1 MPIEWSIN
9 TYKTLPSTQDT
20 LKDMLKE
27 NATLPEGYVVLTDK
41 QTNGYG
47 RHGRA
52 WGGDVGNLYMSF
64 LLRPSQTLANPAQ
77 IALIS
82 GLALTQTIENNIKST
97 EELILK
103 WPNDVLIS
111 NQKCAGILIEGVD
124 DGFIVGIGVNIISA
138 SLDHATHLNAHS
150 ETEIKHNVFYRQF
163 FDMLDQFYTDWLNKG
178 FASFRDMFIN
188 RTYPKG
194 THIGVNINRHRV
206 TGKFDNIDKD
216 GSLILLC
223 DETGDLRKI
232 TSGDV
237 FLM

>member
-97 EELILK
+97 E
-103 WPNDVLIS
+103 
-111 NQKCAGILIEGVD
+111 
-124 DGFIVGIGVNIISA
+124 
-138 SLDHATHLNAHS
+138 
-150 ETEIKHNVFYRQF
+150 
-163 FDMLDQFYTDWLNKG
+163 
-178 FASFRDMFIN
+178 
-188 RTYPKG
+188 
-194 THIGVNINRHRV
+194 
-206 TGKFDNIDKD
+206 
-216 GSLILLC
+216 
-223 DETGDLRKI
+223 
-232 TSGDV
+232 
-237 FLM
+237 

>member
-27 NATLPEGYVVLTDK
+27 NVTLAEGYVVLTDQ

-52 WGGDVGNLYMSF
+52 WKGGTGNLYMSF
-64 LLRPSQTLANPAQ
+64 LLRPPQTLDNPAQ
-77 IALIS
+77 IALIC
-82 GLALTQTIENNIKST
+82 GLVLAQTIENNIKST
-97 EELILK
+97 EGLILK
-103 WPNDVLIS
+103 WPNDILI
-111 NQKCAGILIEGVD
+111 NNKKCAGILIEGVD
-124 DGFIVGIGVNIISA
+124 DGFIVGMGVNINSKPFDDA
-138 SLDHATHLNAHS
+138 SYINEYTNS
-150 ETEIKHNVFYRQF
+150 TMTVETFCWAF
-163 FDMLDQFYTDWLNKG
+163 FQIFDEFYTDWLNKG
-178 FASFRDMFIN
+178 FSSFRDMFIN

-194 THIGVNINRHRV
+194 THIGVNIDKHRV
-206 TGKFDNIDKD
+206 TGKFDDIDKD
-216 GSLILLC
+216 GNLILLC
-223 DETGDLRKI
+223 DDTGNLRKI

>member
-27 NATLPEGYVVLTDK
+27 NATLAEGYVVLTDQ

-52 WGGDVGNLYMSF
+52 WKGGTGNLYMSF
-64 LLRPSQTLANPAQ
+64 LLRPPQTLDNPAQ
-77 IALIS
+77 IALIC
-82 GLALTQTIENNIKST
+82 GLALSQTIENNIKST
-97 EELILK
+97 ERLILK
-103 WPNDVLIS
+103 WPNDVLIN
-111 NQKCAGILIEGVD
+111 NQKCAGILIERID
-124 DGFIVGIGVNIISA
+124 DGFIVGIGVNIANVSF
-138 SLDHATHLNAHS
+138 DHATHLNAHRES
-150 ETEIKHNVFYRQF
+150 EIEYNVFYRQF
-163 FDMLDQFYTDWLNKG
+163 FGVLDKFYLDWLNKG

-194 THIGVNINRHRV
+194 THIGVNIDRHRV
-206 TGKFDNIDKD
+206 TGKFDDIDKD

-223 DETGDLRKI
+223 DETRDLRKI